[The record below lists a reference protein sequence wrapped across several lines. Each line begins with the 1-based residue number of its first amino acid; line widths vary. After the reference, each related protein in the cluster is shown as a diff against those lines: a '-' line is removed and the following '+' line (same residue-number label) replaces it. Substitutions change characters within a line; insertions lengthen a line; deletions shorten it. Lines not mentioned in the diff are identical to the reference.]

1 MQCTV
6 MLVYGLYEEG
16 YGVQFAGWKIFP
28 HHNDDHFISGPNSLK
43 VLQRRV
49 LKSCGTGCTKCIFLP
64 SRFLRGFS
72 CKRIRHDMQ
81 LQPRKLITNAEFFGH
96 LLLK

>member
-1 MQCTV
+1 

-28 HHNDDHFISGPNSLK
+28 HHKDHFISGLKGLK

-49 LKSCGTGCTKCIFLP
+49 LKSCRTDVQNVYFFLLA
-64 SRFLRGFS
+64 SAEDFLAKGY
-72 CKRIRHDMQ
+72 DMQ
-81 LQPRKLITNAEFFGH
+81 LQTRNLITKAFFLFTH
-96 LLLK
+96 F